1 MRRIAT
7 MLAFAVVL
15 VLPAAAQTTPRIFD
29 VTVKQIFAVPQDSI
43 AKAEQ
48 LQTAGTLSG
57 TVFNRLTRSRYTDL
71 RTPVDTLVR
80 FTAVVLSDP
89 FNSGLAN
96 VTNNRIDRV
105 HLFVRDVAAASDPA
119 GIRGYVIQ
127 IVDGAYDAPG
137 NDILKLAP
145 GNVVKFTGSL
155 AYFGNQA
162 QLSPTTI
169 ELLARDY
176 RTLYPAALGQ
186 PVPVSIDYL
195 NKPGSADTANPNN
208 PQATLNFANFPLNAS
223 EYVRLEG
230 LQVETNT
237 AFGQRFNVTY
247 ANQARNVFVYQGDTS
262 IRFRNDRNSNT
273 TYQSGGFNVRSTPYV
288 PPSVGSRVNVV
299 GFTLPYTSDFVNYF
313 NPNVS
318 IQIVP
323 FEDGDVVVTAG
334 APAVAGLTNASAL
347 VKGNAAET
355 VTVNVQAAPGATL
368 SSVVLNYRRGTTG
381 AYTAVTM
388 TAGTPTASGTPY
400 TAQIPATALTD
411 GSFIQYYAAATDNQN
426 RTTNSDTRSFRVL
439 TGGIRKIE
447 HIQRTATGGTGDSPF
462 TGATFTANGDFDL
475 DAVVMSRPDTSGF
488 VSIQDDPSLAAWSG
502 IVLEPNTQNRTLRR
516 GDRIRITAATVIES
530 NGQTRLTNVTW
541 TKTGT
546 TTPYAHKVVTTTDL
560 ADASTA
566 EAHEGMLVRVNNV
579 TVTSTNADAP
589 SNFGEFL
596 VRSDGAAASATVR
609 VDDFSSAIP
618 RNLNNSLRVGT
629 RYRYIQGLLDFSFGN
644 FKIEPEVL
652 SDLGNSAGGTAIGGE
667 DFAAGLSLAAPSPN
681 PARGVATL
689 TYRTG
694 TAAEVRIEVF
704 DLTGRRVASLAE
716 GVVLPGGHTATL
728 GTADLA
734 AGLYVVRLTQGAAA
748 VTRPLVVVK

>member
-1 MRRIAT
+1 
-7 MLAFAVVL
+7 MLALAVVL
-15 VLPAAAQTTPRIFD
+15 VLPAAAQTTPQIFD

-48 LQTAGTLSG
+48 LQTAGTL
-57 TVFNRLTRSRYTDL
+57 TTAAFQRLITSRYFDRSSNGAT
-71 RTPVDTLVR
+71 TADTLVR
-80 FTAVVLSDP
+80 FTGVLLSDP
-89 FNSGLAN
+89 LTSGLASPSGGR
-96 VTNNRIDRV
+96 VGRV
-105 HLFVRDVAAASDPA
+105 HVFVRDVAAAADPA
-119 GIRGYVIQ
+119 GMRGYVIQ
-127 IVDGAYDAPG
+127 VVDGAYDTDGLKNLLPG
-137 NDILKLAP
+137 A
-145 GNVVKFTGSL
+145 VVRFTGAI
-155 AYFGNQA
+155 AYFSGQP
-162 QLSPTTI
+162 QFSPTTLEVI
-169 ELLARDY
+169 GQNY
-176 RTLYPAALGQ
+176 RSLGYPDALGR
-186 PVPVSIDYL
+186 PITVNVSDI
-195 NKPGSADTANPNN
+195 NKPGAADPANPNN
-208 PQATLNFANFPLNAS
+208 PQATLNFANFPWNAF

-230 LQVETNT
+230 LQVETNA

-247 ANQARNVFVYQGDTS
+247 ANQARTVFIYQGDTS
-262 IRFRNDRNSNT
+262 LRYRNDRNSDA
-273 TYQSGGFNVRSTPYV
+273 TYISNGFNVRSTAYV
-288 PPSVGSRVNVV
+288 PPAVGSRVNVE

-313 NPNVS
+313 NPNIS
-318 IQIVP
+318 IQITP

-334 APAVAGLTNASAL
+334 APAVAGLTNASTL

-400 TAQIPATALTD
+400 TAQIPASALTD

-426 RTTNSDTRSFRVL
+426 RTTTSDTRSFRVL
-439 TGGIRKIE
+439 AGGIRKIE

-488 VSIQDDPSLAAWSG
+488 VSIQDDATLAAWSG
-502 IVLEPNTQNRTLRR
+502 IILETNTQNRTLRR
-516 GDRIRITAATVIES
+516 GDRIRITAATVTES
-530 NGQTRLTNVTW
+530 NGQTRLTGVTW

-560 ADASTA
+560 SDASTA

-596 VRSDGAAASATVR
+596 VRSNGAAASATVR
-609 VDDFSSAIP
+609 VNDFSSAIP
-618 RNLNNSLRVGT
+618 DRLNDNLRVGT
-629 RYRYIQGLLDFSFGN
+629 RYQFIQGLLDFSFSN

-652 SDLGNSAGGTAIGGE
+652 SDLGNSAGGTAVNGE
-667 DFAAGLSLAAPSPN
+667 DFAAGLALAAPSPN

-694 TAAEVRIEVF
+694 TAAEVQIDVF

-716 GVVLPGGHTATL
+716 GIVLPGAHTATL
-728 GTADLA
+728 RTADLA